1 MLDEVDDELDEIE
14 RTDTELIVVETDE
27 SENIDIDDDEEV
39 DIVSLMEVIAFEF
52 ELTDDDIDNS
62 VSQLDVMP
70 LTTDDEVDDFI
81 GVLVA
86 LENDINEGSPYPY
99 YSDYSDLSEAGT
111 GNDTNRI
118 KYINN
123 IAQKWWL
130 RSPYF
135 TDGNGVRCIST
146 TGEIARY
153 TNYSYGVVPACNII

>member
-86 LENDINEGSPYPY
+86 LENDINE
-99 YSDYSDLSEAGT
+99 
-111 GNDTNRI
+111 
-118 KYINN
+118 
-123 IAQKWWL
+123 
-130 RSPYF
+130 
-135 TDGNGVRCIST
+135 
-146 TGEIARY
+146 
-153 TNYSYGVVPACNII
+153 